1 MWGNYKK
8 QKNGDFMQDIMKIN
22 AEAADQ
28 FDSDRRGFLKAGLAV
43 TAALG
48 FWMPPIEAVA
58 AAPLSGRVVTLA
70 NAHTG
75 DKFKG
80 EYWAN
85 GRYLPDAFGDIKK
98 LMRDHRTNDIFPIDP
113 RLMDILYVVQR
124 RLENFNSFRVF
135 SGYRSPKTNAMLR
148 RKGEG
153 VARNSLHMSGQA
165 IDLQLPGSRLSS
177 LKKAAI
183 DVKSGGVGFYPR
195 SDFVHIDT
203 GRVRHW

>member
-1 MWGNYKK
+1 
-8 QKNGDFMQDIMKIN
+8 MQDIMKIN

-58 AAPLSGRVVTLA
+58 AAPLRGRTVSLV

-98 LMRDHRTNDIFPIDP
+98 LMRDHRTSDIFPIDP
-113 RLMDILYVVQR
+113 RLMDILYVVQH
-124 RLENFNSFRVF
+124 RLENSNAFRVF

-165 IDLQLPGSRLSS
+165 IDLQLPGSRLSA
-177 LKKAAI
+177 LKKTAI
-183 DVKSGGVGFYPR
+183 AVKSGGVGFYPR